1 MANYDN
7 NIVNGPDLLS
17 QSQPD
22 MLSNFKALDDL
33 INVNHIGF
41 NNADAGK
48 HKWITLPNRGSF
60 GLSSEEALMVGRV
73 SPLTNIADLNFAIG
87 GIGLPSLMTIHN
99 NPLNQPTWSAL
110 SYRIILKT
118 MTVSAFRGSQDILF
132 PTGPGIP
139 RFNKTLSVQLTIDS
153 TGPTSG
159 INGSAYIENFGRDN
173 VTILIFSNVANNN
186 DIFGVTITAIGL
198 I

>member
-1 MANYDN
+1 MANYDE

-48 HKWITLPNRGSF
+48 HKFVTLPLRLSFISRFNALIIANRDS
-60 GLSSEEALMVGRV
+60 
-73 SPLTNIADLNFAIG
+73 LTNETELYFSNPTTITSF
-87 GIGLPSLMTIHN
+87 SLTSHTQ
-99 NPLNQPTWSAL
+99 PFNQPTWSSL
-110 SYRIILKT
+110 SDKLIIKT
-118 MTVSAFRGSQDILF
+118 MTVSAFRGSQNILF

-139 RFNKTLSVQLTIDS
+139 RFTRALSVQLTIDS

-186 DIFGVTITAIGL
+186 DIFGVTITVIG
-198 I
+198 II